1 MEKDKREVASQ
12 PVSKGLSPKS
22 PRQSGDEADQEEQSV
37 NATGSED
44 HSPEVYIQGK
54 VFNDS
59 VHGHIEVH
67 PLCVKIIDTPQFQRL
82 RNIKQLGGCYHVF
95 PGASHNRFE
104 HSIGTCHLAGEL
116 VRGLQKRQPKLRI
129 TNAEILCVEIAG
141 LCHDLGHGPFSH
153 LFDALFIPEAR
164 PKKWKHEDASLTMFD
179 HMVEV
184 NDLLPSF
191 KKYNLT
197 EKDVIFIKELIAG
210 TALDR
215 DGNQVTKTEDYRIK
229 KGSLKVFVMLPVYLW
244 QKRPFKGRESD
255 KMFLYEI
262 VANKRTGIDVDK
274 FDYFSRDCHNLGIR
288 NNFDHK
294 RYMKF
299 ARVINVDGKPQI
311 CVRDKEAENL
321 YDMFHT
327 RRSLHQRAYQHKTK
341 NIIEKMTYLSS
352 NSREIVFDLK
362 LTFNLVKQ
370 ADNWLTP
377 NAKAGGKSSFCV
389 QNLFICLF
397 SVHRITEA
405 LVKADKEIKLKGTDG
420 KMLSISESIDDMQA
434 YTQLTDH
441 VYHQILYSDAAKLKE
456 ARAILQRIEK
466 RDLYKCIG
474 QKVLKKPRSKEEIRE
489 EIFNFWQD
497 GPHITPD
504 DFIVEIVTFNYGMRD
519 KNPLEELRFY
529 PKNAPDEPIILR
541 KDEVSKMLP
550 EKFSEQS
557 LRVYFRRT
565 EPDCL
570 EKAKR

>member
-1 MEKDKREVASQ
+1 ME
-12 PVSKGLSPKS
+12 
-22 PRQSGDEADQEEQSV
+22 
-37 NATGSED
+37 ATGSED
-44 HSPEVYIQGK
+44 HCPEVYIQGK

-116 VRGLQKRQPKLRI
+116 VRGLQKRQPKLGI

-153 LFDALFIPEAR
+153 LFDALFIPEAASN
-164 PKKWKHEDASLTMFD
+164 PEWKHEDASLKMFD

-191 KKYNLT
+191 KEYNLT

-215 DGNQVTKTEDYRIK
+215 DGNQE
-229 KGSLKVFVMLPVYLW
+229 W
-244 QKRPFKGRESD
+244 PFRGRKSD
-255 KMFLYEI
+255 KKFLYEI
-262 VANKRTGIDVDK
+262 VANKTTGIDVDK

-299 ARVINVDGKPQI
+299 ARVLIVDEKPQL

-327 RRSLHQRAYQHKTK
+327 RRRLHQRAYQHKTS
-341 NIIEKMTYLSS
+341 NIIEKM
-352 NSREIVFDLK
+352 
-362 LTFNLVKQ
+362 
-370 ADNWLTP
+370 
-377 NAKAGGKSSFCV
+377 
-389 QNLFICLF
+389 
-397 SVHRITEA
+397 ITEA
-405 LVKADKEIKLKGTDG
+405 LLKADKEIKLKGTDG
-420 KMLSISESIDDMQA
+420 KMFSISESIDDMQA

-441 VYHQILYSDAAKLKE
+441 VYHQILYSDSDAAELKE

-497 GPHITPD
+497 GPQITPD
-504 DFIVEIVTFNYGMRD
+504 DFIVEIVPFNYGMGD
-519 KNPLEELRFY
+519 KNPMDELRFY
-529 PKNAPDEPIILR
+529 AKNDPDVPFILR
-541 KDEVSKMLP
+541 KDEVSSMLP

-565 EPDCL
+565 ESDCL
-570 EKAKR
+570 KKAKRCFNKWWSNQQDSTSKSGESSQNPAKRELKF

>member
-1 MEKDKREVASQ
+1 MDIDSDNLKRSASETVKELHKTPNQ
-12 PVSKGLSPKS
+12 KRPK
-22 PRQSGDEADQEEQSV
+22 QSDDDFTNREDDQEVKEGQESEIC
-37 NATGSED
+37 NASAILEVSDALGSED
-44 HSPEVYIQGK
+44 HSTEVYIQGK

-116 VRGLQKRQPKLRI
+116 VRGLQKRQLKLRI
-129 TNAEILCVEIAG
+129 TNEEILCVEIAG

-164 PKKWKHEDASLTMFD
+164 PNIKWKHEDASLKMFD

-184 NDLLPSF
+184 NNLLPSF

-215 DGNQVTKTEDYRIK
+215 DGNQE
-229 KGSLKVFVMLPVYLW
+229 W
-244 QKRPFKGRESD
+244 PFKGRKSD
-255 KMFLYEI
+255 KKFLYEI
-262 VANKRTGIDVDK
+262 VANKTTGIDVDK

-288 NNFDHK
+288 NNFDHM

-327 RRSLHQRAYQHKTK
+327 RRSLHQRAYQHKTS
-341 NIIEKMTYLSS
+341 NIIEKM
-352 NSREIVFDLK
+352 
-362 LTFNLVKQ
+362 
-370 ADNWLTP
+370 
-377 NAKAGGKSSFCV
+377 
-389 QNLFICLF
+389 
-397 SVHRITEA
+397 ITEA
-405 LVKADKEIKLKGTDG
+405 LVKADKEIKFKGTDG
-420 KMLSISESIDDMQA
+420 KMLSISESIDDMKA

-441 VYHQILYSDAAKLKE
+441 VYHQILHSDAAKLKE

-474 QKVLKKPRSKEEIRE
+474 QKVLKEPRSKEEIRK

-497 GPHITPD
+497 GPNVTPD

-529 PKNAPDEPIILR
+529 TKNAPDVPIILR

-565 EPDCL
+565 ELDCL
-570 EKAKR
+570 EKPKRCFNEWWSNQQDTTSNSGESSQNPAKRELKF

>member
-1 MEKDKREVASQ
+1 MDIDSDNHDRKRGASETE
-12 PVSKGLSPKS
+12 PAWKKLHKTPDPK
-22 PRQSGDEADQEEQSV
+22 RLKQSDDDFSNREDDQEGQSFIQEEQESEIC
-37 NATGSED
+37 NASAILERSDPTGSED

-59 VHGHIEVH
+59 IHGHIEVH

-82 RNIKQLGGCYHVF
+82 RNINQLGGCYYVF

-116 VRGLQKRQPKLRI
+116 VRGLQKKQPELKI
-129 TNAEILCVEIAG
+129 TYRDILCVEIAG

-153 LFDALFIPEAR
+153 MFDKRFIPEAR
-164 PKKWKHEDASLTMFD
+164 RGIPEARRGTKWKHEKASLKMFD

-184 NDLLPSF
+184 NGLRPSF
-191 KKYNLT
+191 RQYHLMEN
-197 EKDVIFIKELIAG
+197 DVEFIKELIVG
-210 TALDR
+210 IDR
-215 DGNQVTKTEDYRIK
+215 DRGGDKEWT
-229 KGSLKVFVMLPVYLW
+229 
-244 QKRPFKGRESD
+244 FKGREPN
-255 KMFLYEI
+255 KRFLYEI
-262 VANKRTGIDVDK
+262 VANKRTEIDVDK

-299 ARVINVDGKPQI
+299 ARVIDVNGKPEI
-311 CVRDKEAENL
+311 CVREKEAENL
-321 YDMFHT
+321 YAMFHT
-327 RRSLHQRAYQHKTK
+327 RRSLHQRAYQHKTS
-341 NIIEKMTYLSS
+341 NIIEKM
-352 NSREIVFDLK
+352 
-362 LTFNLVKQ
+362 
-370 ADNWLTP
+370 
-377 NAKAGGKSSFCV
+377 
-389 QNLFICLF
+389 
-397 SVHRITEA
+397 ITEA

-420 KMLSISESIDDMQA
+420 KMLSISESIDDMEA
-434 YTQLTDH
+434 YIQLTDH
-441 VYHQILYSDAAKLKE
+441 LYHQILYSNAAELKE

-474 QKVLKKPRSKEEIRE
+474 QKVLKEPRSKEEIRE

-504 DFIVEIVTFNYGMRD
+504 DFIVEIVTFDYGMGD
-519 KNPLEELRFY
+519 KNPMDELHFY
-529 PKNAPDEPIILR
+529 AKNAPDVPFLLR
-541 KDEVSKMLP
+541 KDEVSSMLP

-570 EKAKR
+570 KEAERCFNEWWSNQQDTTSNSGVSSQNAARRQLNFTE

>member
-1 MEKDKREVASQ
+1 I
-12 PVSKGLSPKS
+12 PVIIWVGAVFQLFIISIHCNFSRFLFWLYL
-22 PRQSGDEADQEEQSV
+22 Q
-37 NATGSED
+37 
-44 HSPEVYIQGK
+44 

-59 VHGHIEVH
+59 IHGHIEIH

-104 HSIGTCHLAGEL
+104 HCIGTCHLAGEL
-116 VRGLQKRQPKLRI
+116 LRGLQKRQPELGI
-129 TNAEILCVEIAG
+129 TDEDILCVEIAG

-153 LFDALFIPEAR
+153 LFDAQFIPEAR
-164 PKKWKHEDASLTMFD
+164 SKKWKHEDASLTMFD

-215 DGNQVTKTEDYRIK
+215 DGD
-229 KGSLKVFVMLPVYLW
+229 

-274 FDYFSRDCHNLGIR
+274 FDYFSRDCHNLGIT

-299 ARVINVDGKPQI
+299 ARVLIVDGNCQL
-311 CVRDKEAENL
+311 CVRDREAENL

-327 RRSLHQRAYQHKTK
+327 RRRLHQRAYQHKTK
-341 NIIEKMTYLSS
+341 NIIEKM
-352 NSREIVFDLK
+352 
-362 LTFNLVKQ
+362 
-370 ADNWLTP
+370 
-377 NAKAGGKSSFCV
+377 
-389 QNLFICLF
+389 
-397 SVHRITEA
+397 ITEA

-441 VYHQILYSDAAKLKE
+441 VYHQILYSDSDAAELIE

-474 QKVLKKPRSKEEIRE
+474 QKVLMKPRSKEVIGE
-489 EIFNFWQD
+489 EIFKLWQ
-497 GPHITPD
+497 GARHITRD

-529 PKNAPDEPIILR
+529 AKN
-541 KDEVSKMLP
+541 
-550 EKFSEQS
+550 
-557 LRVYFRRT
+557 
-565 EPDCL
+565 EPDDP
-570 EKAKR
+570 